1 MDPLPQETRIDNLRI
16 HSAAKTKVLEVVDAI
31 QTDKKVKPTLSE
43 AVTIMAD
50 HYLNTG
56 RASLASAGN

>member
-1 MDPLPQETRIDNLRI
+1 MDPKAQETKIDNLRI
-16 HSAAKTKVLEVVDAI
+16 HAEAKSKVLEVVGAI

-56 RASLASAGN
+56 RNAFA